1 MCRQPKYV
9 FLTHTH
15 SDHSVDVA
23 YMSKKEGMTLFCPE
37 VLLSTA
43 LNAPLMTCDL
53 IAMEWVVCVVP
64 RRAVSCVASDQEVSG
79 VVEEYIKA
87 SSQLNWGQPIPEGH
101 GFMAGSLQ
109 PVKPG
114 DTYLIKN
121 GLYQVTVLRC
131 FHSVR
136 PHTRTHRTHRTH

>member
-1 MCRQPKYV
+1 MCLGRQPKYV

-37 VLLSTA
+37 VLTTA
-43 LNAPLMTCDL
+43 LNAPPMTCDL
-53 IAMEWVVCVVP
+53 IPMGRVCVVP
-64 RRAVSCVASDQEVSG
+64 CCVAIDQEVSG

-101 GFMAGSLQ
+101 CFMAGSLQ

-136 PHTRTHRTHRTH
+136 PHTAHTAHTNE